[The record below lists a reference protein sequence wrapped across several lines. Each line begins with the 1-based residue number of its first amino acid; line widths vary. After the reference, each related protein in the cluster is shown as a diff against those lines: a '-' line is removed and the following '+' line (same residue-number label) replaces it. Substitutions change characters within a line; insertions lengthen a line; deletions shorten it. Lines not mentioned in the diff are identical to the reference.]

1 MAKQANSVFLEEWL
15 KSISGIS
22 SGFHSKISSSSA
34 REIIQ
39 AWAELRSSLEHRLF
53 DDRHIQSLKTL
64 VNSQSSLYVADPQAK
79 LVISI
84 LSSPNL
90 SLPDESYP
98 LFLRILYIWVR
109 KSLRPSL
116 VLVDSSVEILS
127 QIFSSKIGLRK
138 NPLFISEG
146 VLILGANSY
155 VVSASE
161 KSKLCCLELLC
172 RILEEEEWL
181 LIGSVGGTVPEF
193 FAGIGYALSSSVNVH
208 VVRLLDSL
216 LGIWGKIG
224 SPTGNLSTG
233 LMILHLIE
241 WVTSGLISLHS
252 FKKLDLLSQA
262 ALESSKESYAS
273 FAVVMAAAGILRAFN
288 SYKALLKSSERETIS
303 RIRISA
309 VDCLES
315 IAKNLISTMEGSS
328 ITGNDHGRS
337 LLLLCISLAVA
348 RCGPVASRPP
358 VLICVTYALLT
369 EIFPLQRL
377 YAKLLEF
384 SLGESGVLGHS
395 LVKEH
400 LDSVP
405 FKEAGVIAG
414 VLCSRY
420 ASIDED
426 DKKFVENL
434 VWDYCQDIYSRHRRI
449 GLVLRHREDEL
460 LENIEKIAESAF
472 LMVVVFALAVTKE
485 KLNSKYT
492 PETQFDVSVRIL
504 DSFSCMEYFRRIRMP
519 EYMDTIRGVVASV
532 QENESA
538 CVSFIE
544 SMPSYQDQTHGP
556 DSSIGQKLQ
565 YTWTEDEVQ
574 TARMLFY
581 IRVIPTCI
589 ERVPTQVYRK
599 VVAPTMFLYMGH
611 PNAKVARASHSVFIA
626 FISGKDDDEDGNR
639 VMLKEELVFYYIERS
654 LSGYPGITPFEGM
667 ASGVAALVRYLPAG
681 SPSIF
686 YCIDSLTVKA
696 TSLCSENFMDD
707 ADLWKTWQGD
717 LEPSKKIL
725 DMLLRLISLVDIQ
738 VLPSLM
744 TNLAQLVI
752 KLPSEGQ
759 NMVLDQLYSLVSE
772 ADDVT
777 RKPLLVSWLQSLSY
791 LCSRSRSADA
801 HSNEKQTARLSNFSW
816 IVDPLNRIRSYARL

>member
-556 DSSIGQKLQ
+556 GIGFK
-565 YTWTEDEVQ
+565 
-574 TARMLFY
+574 LFY
-581 IRVIPTCI
+581 FAM
-589 ERVPTQVYRK
+589 K
-599 VVAPTMFLYMGH
+599 V
-611 PNAKVARASHSVFIA
+611 N
-626 FISGKDDDEDGNR
+626 
-639 VMLKEELVFYYIERS
+639 
-654 LSGYPGITPFEGM
+654 
-667 ASGVAALVRYLPAG
+667 YLG
-681 SPSIF
+681 
-686 YCIDSLTVKA
+686 
-696 TSLCSENFMDD
+696 
-707 ADLWKTWQGD
+707 
-717 LEPSKKIL
+717 
-725 DMLLRLISLVDIQ
+725 
-738 VLPSLM
+738 
-744 TNLAQLVI
+744 
-752 KLPSEGQ
+752 
-759 NMVLDQLYSLVSE
+759 
-772 ADDVT
+772 
-777 RKPLLVSWLQSLSY
+777 
-791 LCSRSRSADA
+791 
-801 HSNEKQTARLSNFSW
+801 
-816 IVDPLNRIRSYARL
+816 SYANIVLCFKRI